1 MTQGPETGGYHTS
14 EDEHILHKLGY
25 AQELFRGMGGF
36 RNFAISF
43 TIISILAG
51 CLTSYNIG
59 FEHGGPMWV
68 VFGWLLVGLMAT
80 IISLAMA
87 EIASAYPTAGGLY
100 YWASKLGSPGWGWA
114 TGWFNLIGQIAVT
127 AAIGYGLALF
137 GQALFD
143 FWFSYTEHMNDWF
156 GASFDASTYILYA
169 IFLTAA
175 ALINLLNIRLT
186 SGLNMIS
193 AWWHMVG
200 VVVIVGILIV
210 VPDNH
215 QSVSYVFTQTINNSG
230 FGDGT
235 TQFGLAFLLVLGL
248 GMLLPQYTITG
259 FDASAHTAE
268 ETNNASRMA
277 AMGMWTSVVVSVIFG
292 WILLVAVT
300 FAIPSNQGALDTVNA
315 LGLLVPWI
323 WAESMGQNWAEAL
336 LFICVVAQF
345 FCVTASVTSASRMMF
360 AFSRDR
366 AVPGHQLWR
375 RVGKN
380 RVPHWSVFGI
390 WLFAGILM
398 IPAVWNYF
406 VGYAVGTAIAVIG
419 LYIAF
424 VIPVYLRWRKGD
436 SWDEPRAW
444 SLGKHYKWI
453 DPLSIAWVALDHDHL
468 HHPAVQD
475 RPPVGG
481 RLRLAV
487 HQLHD
492 PLVRRHR
499 PDLRRLVGPLRS
511 QVVQGPRPHGHRGG
525 ARALRG
531 GAREANRNGLGY
543 RKLRRQRAPHGFDD
557 QAPERARPPGRAA
570 PAHVFP
576 ESRHSASRPPSRRP
590 RRPRCPRRRSPPPA
604 GAGRRGAPAR
614 AGSRPGRASR
624 ARRPRS

>member
-1 MTQGPETGGYHTS
+1 MSTEEQATRPHHSDDET
-14 EDEHILHKLGY
+14 ILHRLGY
-25 AQELFRGMGGF
+25 AQELFRAMGGF

-43 TIISILAG
+43 
-51 CLTSYNIG
+51 
-59 FEHGGPMWV
+59 
-68 VFGWLLVGLMAT
+68 T

-114 TGWFNLIGQIAVT
+114 TGWFNLIGQVAVT

-143 FWFSYTEHMNDWF
+143 FWFSYSDHMNDWF
-156 GASFDASTYILYA
+156 GASFDASTYVLYA
-169 IFLTAA
+169 LFLSAA
-175 ALINLLNIRLT
+175 ALINLLNIRIT

-200 VVVIVGILIV
+200 VVVIVAILII
-210 VPDNH
+210 VPNDH
-215 QSVSYVFTQTINNSG
+215 QSLSYVFTETVNNSG

-235 TQFGLAFLLVLGL
+235 TFSLAFLLVLGL

-268 ETNNASRMA
+268 ETNNASRGA
-277 AMGMWTSVVVSVIFG
+277 AVGMWTSVVVSVIFG
-292 WILLVAVT
+292 WVLLVAVT
-300 FAIPSNQGALDTVNA
+300 FAIPSTQGALDTVND

-323 WAESMGQNWAEAL
+323 WSNSMSQDWAEAL
-336 LFICVVAQF
+336 LFVCVVAQF

-360 AFSRDR
+360 AFSRDG

-375 RVGKN
+375 RVAKN
-380 RVPHWSVFGI
+380 RVPNWSVFGI

-453 DPLSIAWVALDHDHL
+453 DPLSVAWVALITIIFIIPLYKIGLPWEDGFDWRFTNYTIL
-468 HHPAVQD
+468 WFAAIGLVFGGWWVLSA
-475 RPPVGG
+475 RRWFKGPV
-481 RLRLAV
+481 RMTEEEMA
-487 HQLHD
+487 
-492 PLVRRHR
+492 
-499 PDLRRLVGPLRS
+499 
-511 QVVQGPRPHGHRGG
+511 
-525 ARALRG
+525 
-531 GAREANRNGLGY
+531 AREHEY
-543 RKLRRQRAPHGFDD
+543 EPT
-557 QAPERARPPGRAA
+557 EPGIA
-570 PAHVFP
+570 PA
-576 ESRHSASRPPSRRP
+576 SR
-590 RRPRCPRRRSPPPA
+590 
-604 GAGRRGAPAR
+604 
-614 AGSRPGRASR
+614 
-624 ARRPRS
+624 